1 VNWVNVV
8 GAALAVVLVGY
19 LVLALILPERF

>member
-19 LVLALILPERF
+19 LVMALILPERF